1 MGSKEQLDG
10 LILQSIGG
18 FYMVEAADAVYT
30 CRARGLFRKDNQ
42 SPVAGDRVTL
52 RIAEDGTGVIES
64 LQTRR
69 NVLVRPPVANL
80 DQLVVVASVADP
92 SPNTLVIDKMIA
104 LAEKNG
110 IQPIVA
116 VTKADLKH
124 PDELERIYR
133 LAGLPVFAVSV
144 WDPGSIE
151 CLKRV
156 MWGKVAVFTGNSGVG
171 KSSLLNRID
180 PRLSQETG
188 ETSKKLGRG
197 RHTTRTTVLFR
208 QPDGGYIADTPG
220 FSSIE
225 FERTQV
231 IRKEELPGCFREF
244 DGYFGQCRYASC
256 THMGEDGCALDQA
269 VAEGKIAPSRLESYR
284 AMYREVKD
292 WKEWRKK

>member
-1 MGSKEQLDG
+1 MGSMEQLDG
-10 LILQSIGG
+10 LILQGVGG

-30 CRARGLFRKDNQ
+30 CRARGLFRKDNR
-42 SPVAGDRVTL
+42 SPVAGDRVIF
-52 RIAEDGTGVIES
+52 RIGEDGTGVIET
-64 LQTRR
+64 LKTRC

-116 VTKADLKH
+116 ITKADLKT
-124 PDELERIYR
+124 PDGLEYIYHQ
-133 LAGLPVFAVSV
+133 AGFPVFVISLHE
-144 WDPGSIE
+144 PESIE
-151 CLKRV
+151 PLKRALL
-156 MWGKVAVFTGNSGVG
+156 GKISAFAGNSGVG

-197 RHTTRTTVLFR
+197 RHTTRTTALFR

-225 FERTQV
+225 LERTQ
-231 IRKEELPGCFREF
+231 IILKEELPGCFREF
-244 DGYFGQCRYASC
+244 GDYFGQCRYGSC

-269 VAEGKIAPSRLESYR
+269 VREGEIASSRLESYR
-284 AMYREVKD
+284 AMFREVKE